1 MSITEVKATISKMN
15 IRQRGALQRH
25 LADMDLRADEP
36 RVGTAAWRR
45 EMARRIDEVR
55 AGKGYTHAEVRT
67 LIEKH
72 CR

>member
-1 MSITEVKATISKMN
+1 MN
-15 IRQRGALQRH
+15 IRQRGALQRY

-36 RVGTAAWRR
+36 RADTSAWHRD
-45 EMARRIDEVR
+45 MARRIDEIRV
-55 AGKGYTHAEVRT
+55 GKGYTQAEVRT